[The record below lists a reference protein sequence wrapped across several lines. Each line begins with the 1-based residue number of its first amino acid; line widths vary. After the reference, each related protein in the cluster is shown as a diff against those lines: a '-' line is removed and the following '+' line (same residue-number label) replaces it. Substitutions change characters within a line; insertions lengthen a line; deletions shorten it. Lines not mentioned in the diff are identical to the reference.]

1 MSLNVKNWEQSHVL
15 RRYAF
20 MSATLDISGQKPRAL
35 IVEDDPFVLL
45 DMEDMLC
52 AAGVNVTGLAV
63 SKSAALDLIEKHD
76 FDIATIDY
84 NLAGETSEEIAAILK
99 AKNIPFILVSGKTDI
114 LKNKPVFRDHPALE
128 KPVSEAALAKTINSL
143 AFG

>member
-1 MSLNVKNWEQSHVL
+1 MSS
-15 RRYAF
+15 
-20 MSATLDISGQKPRAL
+20 TTDILGYKPRAL

-45 DMEDMLC
+45 DMEDMLD
-52 AAGVNVTGLAV
+52 AAGVKVTGLAV

-84 NLAGETSEEIAAILK
+84 NLAGETSEEIAELLK
-99 AKNIPFILVSGKTDI
+99 EKNIPFILVSGKTDT
-114 LKNKPVFRDHPALE
+114 LKNKPAFHGHPALE

>member
-1 MSLNVKNWEQSHVL
+1 MS
-15 RRYAF
+15 
-20 MSATLDISGQKPRAL
+20 TLENILGHKPRAL

-45 DMEDMLC
+45 DLEDMLG

-63 SKSAALDLIEKHD
+63 SKSAALDLINAEE

-84 NLAGETSEEIAAILK
+84 NLVGETSEDIAKLLDE
-99 AKNIPFILVSGKTDI
+99 KNIPFILVSGKTDM
-114 LKNKPVFRDHPALE
+114 LKNTPAFRDHPALE
-128 KPVSEAALAKTINSL
+128 KPVSERVLAKAIDKL